1 MKIELHQVTIRE
13 LTDGYNDMDDE
24 GVVAY
29 GGKLN
34 VRPKYQRNF
43 VYGENARNEVIRS
56 IMKGYPINVMYWAK
70 NEDGTFEMLDGQQRT
85 ISICDFVGKKF
96 SINAAYFQ
104 TLTDDERE
112 KFLDYQLQVYFCE
125 GTDKEK
131 LEWFKIINIATMVL
145 TAQELRNAVYTGE
158 WLTDAKRKFS
168 KRNCVA
174 SRLNDGFVSGDPNR
188 QALLENVLLWAAEAE
203 GIGGQK
209 DDQICQYMANHQ
221 YDKDANREWQYFQ
234 DIIYWAKKVFENPR
248 HILKGQPWGEYYNK
262 YHETFYNSSEV
273 ETTVARLMKDDD
285 VTNKKGIVEYVLDKD
300 ERHLSLRA
308 FTQAQKEQMYEQQQG
323 ICPGCGKH
331 FEIYEMEADHK
342 QAWSKGGK
350 TELANGQMLCE
361 ECNRKKSDGKLIINE
376 QVINMITNVEQT
388 FEPGAMNIGKIDNVE
403 NLIKK

>member
-1 MKIELHQVTIRE
+1 MDLHQVTIRE

-24 GVVAY
+24 GVIAY
-29 GGKLN
+29 GGRLN
-34 VRPKYQRNF
+34 ARPKYQRNF
-43 VYGENARNEVIRS
+43 VYPDKARNEVIRS

-70 NEDGTFEMLDGQQRT
+70 NNDGTFEIIDGQQRT

-112 KFLDYQLQVYFCE
+112 RFLDYKLQVYFCE

-131 LEWFKIINIATMVL
+131 LEWFKTINIATLVL
-145 TAQELRNAVYTGE
+145 KPQELRNAIYTGE

-168 KRNCVA
+168 KTNCVA
-174 SRLNDGFVSGDPNR
+174 SKLNDGLVSGDINR
-188 QALLENVLLWAAEAE
+188 QALLESVLLWASEAE
-203 GIGGQK
+203 GISGQR

-221 YDKDANREWQYFQ
+221 HDKNANREWQYFQ
-234 DIIYWAKKVFENPR
+234 DVINWTRKIFEKPR
-248 HILKGQPWGEYYNK
+248 PILKGQPWGEYYNK
-262 YHETFYNSSEV
+262 YHENFYDSSVV
-273 ETTVARLMKDDD
+273 ETMVARLMKDDD

-308 FTQAQKEQMYEQQQG
+308 FTQAQKEQMYEMQKG
-323 ICPGCGKH
+323 ICPGCKKH

-361 ECNRKKSDGKLIINE
+361 ECNRKKSDGKLT
-376 QVINMITNVEQT
+376 VINNYGDT
-388 FEPGAMNIGKIDNVE
+388 KIDT
-403 NLIKK
+403 LIETQINN